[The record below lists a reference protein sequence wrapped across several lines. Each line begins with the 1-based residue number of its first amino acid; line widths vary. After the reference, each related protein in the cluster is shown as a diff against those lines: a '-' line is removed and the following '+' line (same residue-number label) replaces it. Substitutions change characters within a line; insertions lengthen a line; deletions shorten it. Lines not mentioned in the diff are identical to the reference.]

1 MQRLVGGTGKERGS
15 RASRGTVGGIRWS
28 EGQEEVLGSG
38 SAVQSSMHQSA
49 KKGRGH

>member
-1 MQRLVGGTGKERGS
+1 MQRLVGGTGKERGN
-15 RASRGTVGGIRWS
+15 RAGRGVNSIRWS

-38 SAVQSSMHQSA
+38 SAVQSSYQSA